1 MMTSTRAT
9 ALAAA
14 LLGLVLAAG
23 PLAAQDF
30 EDAPPPPDMP
40 DEAAGDEPA
49 PPPVLDER
57 ARQLQELEEADVIIM
72 ERDGERRR
80 EYRVDG
86 ELVIVEV
93 TPAAGP
99 TYYLVDVTGEGDLER
114 RDDLAPGF
122 TPPRW
127 RILEW

>member
-14 LLGLVLAAG
+14 LLGLFLAAG

-40 DEAAGDEPA
+40 DEAA

-72 ERDGERRR
+72 ERDGETRR

-86 ELVIVEV
+86 DLVIVEV
-93 TPAAGP
+93 NPAAGP
-99 TYYLVDVTGEGDLER
+99 TYYLVDVTGEGDLRR
-114 RDDLAPGF
+114 RDDLSPDF